1 MGLVRKMESILPR
14 DIVCLILEFDG
25 SLQMAIRKQ
34 FIGCV
39 YVDVY
44 REAFGWYFWK
54 HSPTRTLEM
63 AKYCHKHKPWAM
75 KRRRCKKYMKPW
87 WRAFGKELEIFLYK
101 FGIWKRAMTTKM
113 REGDIQKTVI
123 EQLTF
128 A

>member
-1 MGLVRKMESILPR
+1 MESSLPM
-14 DIVCLILEFDG
+14 DMVCLILDFEG
-25 SLQMAIRKQ
+25 SLELSIRKQ
-34 FIGCV
+34 FIGSV

-54 HSPTRTLEM
+54 HSPARTLEM

-75 KRRRCKKYMKPW
+75 KKRRCKKYMKPW

-101 FGIWKRAMTTKM
+101 FGFWKRAMTTKM
-113 REGDIQKTVI
+113 RQETVI
-123 EQLTF
+123 EQLSF